1 MWLIAFELFLGK
13 MVVYSIMFFL
23 YSLLACIESWF
34 CCGSFMGTLRVLL
47 CVLSFI
53 FFLPCIFA
61 SSMSSFFSFFLIF
74 LFFFPFLFTFQ
85 DLEAS

>member
-1 MWLIAFELFLGK
+1 MGLILIAFELFLGET
-13 MVVYSIMFFL
+13 VVYSIMFFL
-23 YSLLACIESWF
+23 SSLLACIGSWF

-61 SSMSSFFSFFLIF
+61 SSMSSFFSF
-74 LFFFPFLFTFQ
+74 LFFFFSFLFTFQ